1 VTLSLGGVGVMNIML
16 VTVSERTR
24 EIGLRKA
31 LGATRLRILGDF
43 LAEGCVLAFVS
54 GTVGWSVAFGL
65 SSMLKLVKM
74 PPMFP
79 GLPVSMTTSALAFG
93 ALSVIALL
101 SALFPAW
108 RAASLTPVEALRY
121 ER

>member
-1 VTLSLGGVGVMNIML
+1 
-16 VTVSERTR
+16 
-24 EIGLRKA
+24 
-31 LGATRLRILGDF
+31 
-43 LAEGCVLAFVS
+43 
-54 GTVGWSVAFGL
+54 
-65 SSMLKLVKM
+65 MLKLVKM

-79 GLPVSMTTSALAFG
+79 GLPVSMTTSALAFV
-93 ALSVIALL
+93 ALSVIAVL